1 MIEGAVR
8 LREPIPLIMGAAAV
22 LVLASVFI
30 VLRAE
35 DERPAT
41 LGLNASAGIE

>member
-1 MIEGAVR
+1 
-8 LREPIPLIMGAAAV
+8 MGVAAV

-30 VLRAE
+30 VLRAG